1 MSKSNKTARH
11 ELEMFYGKGCMFK
24 KARIAERLKQSGIA
38 IKGYKVFVGEKRY
51 KSKKIRRLEETMTYH
66 HLQHHADGG
75 KTDVENGAVV
85 NELAHRYLHSL
96 PREQE
101 EVINNMLRDF
111 KQELEIRGGILV
123 PTETGLE
130 IRQPFQIQL
139 GFDIGDDYDVI
150 PVYDNTKEDRDRK
163 FNRAKV
169 KQETLQLINEELYE
183 LKSAREES
191 MDNER

>member
-1 MSKSNKTARH
+1 MSKDNKSARQL
-11 ELEMFYGKGCMFK
+11 LEMIYGKGCMFK
-24 KARIAERLKQSGIA
+24 RAHIAERLKQSGIA

-150 PVYDNTKEDRDRK
+150 PVYDNTKEDKERK